1 MALKVDNPALN
12 FITAAEN
19 TETDAAPAP
28 QNSARQTAKTIAPP
42 LRKADNKGERYNLL
56 LKVTTKIKLQK
67 FIEREGYKSAND
79 YINYL
84 LEVALANEPEPT
96 AAEIRAYKKEA
107 EARKLK

>member
-12 FITAAEN
+12 FITAKEQPEAEQ
-19 TETDAAPAP
+19 TTPAP
-28 QNSARQTAKTIAPP
+28 SSAKVIAPP
-42 LRKADNKGERYNLL
+42 ARKADNKGERYNLL

-67 FIEREGYKSAND
+67 FIDREGYKSAND